1 MIGALAMS
9 FSSVFVVTN
18 ALRLRFSAQGTLI
31 IKINPGGINNG
42 KTFTVKG
49 MTCMNCANHVKEALL
64 KVDGVTSAKV
74 DLEQKKATIEADS
87 TVTDKALKDAV
98 SDAGYKAKF
107 GFFK

>member
-1 MIGALAMS
+1 ME
-9 FSSVFVVTN
+9 
-18 ALRLRFSAQGTLI
+18 
-31 IKINPGGINNG
+31 

-87 TVTDKALKDAV
+87 TVTDKKDAV

>member
-1 MIGALAMS
+1 ME
-9 FSSVFVVTN
+9 
-18 ALRLRFSAQGTLI
+18 
-31 IKINPGGINNG
+31 

-87 TVTDKALKDAV
+87 TVTDKALRDAV
-98 SDAGYKAKF
+98 SNAGYKAKI

>member
-1 MIGALAMS
+1 MTPCLTKQ
-9 FSSVFVVTN
+9 SVVST
-18 ALRLRFSAQGTLI
+18 ATIRSE
-31 IKINPGGINNG
+31 
-42 KTFTVKG
+42 
-49 MTCMNCANHVKEALL
+49 KEALL

-87 TVTDKALKDAV
+87 TVSDKALKDAV

>member
-1 MIGALAMS
+1 MLCGCA
-9 FSSVFVVTN
+9 
-18 ALRLRFSAQGTLI
+18 FSAQGTLI

-42 KTFTVKG
+42 KNIYRKRHD
-49 MTCMNCANHVKEALL
+49 MHELCKSRQEALL

>member
-1 MIGALAMS
+1 ME
-9 FSSVFVVTN
+9 
-18 ALRLRFSAQGTLI
+18 
-31 IKINPGGINNG
+31 

-64 KVDGVTSAKV
+64 KV

>member
-1 MIGALAMS
+1 ME
-9 FSSVFVVTN
+9 
-18 ALRLRFSAQGTLI
+18 
-31 IKINPGGINNG
+31 

-87 TVTDKALKDAV
+87 TVTDKALKDT
-98 SDAGYKAKF
+98 GIFEKT
-107 GFFK
+107 

>member
-1 MIGALAMS
+1 ME
-9 FSSVFVVTN
+9 
-18 ALRLRFSAQGTLI
+18 
-31 IKINPGGINNG
+31 

-98 SDAGYKAKF
+98 SDAGY
-107 GFFK
+107 FFIYIPILIMFQSILHQPPGIFPFISFIIRPSACQKCHDKGTLIPS

>member
-1 MIGALAMS
+1 ME
-9 FSSVFVVTN
+9 
-18 ALRLRFSAQGTLI
+18 
-31 IKINPGGINNG
+31 

-87 TVTDKALKDAV
+87 TVTDKAL
-98 SDAGYKAKF
+98 
-107 GFFK
+107 